1 VTPRGA
7 RAGGALYPV
16 LLLMGV
22 LVFLG
27 AMIPQVLVQA
37 SVSIGQDR
45 GRDSLVTALESAVA
59 FAEARLK
66 KDLSDGL
73 VLTDKPEVK
82 PFKVKPS
89 FSNPDFGK
97 KKYYDWEARLLK
109 TEVFD
114 VIASEKDPV
123 KTFVYAYRIQAKAWA
138 TRRNDSH
145 EQGTEVN
152 GLISVR
158 ILEDK
163 GKSGVPIRTLDS
175 VSFETMNEDRKN
187 LVLDASGPP

>member
-1 VTPRGA
+1 MRRGG

-16 LLLMGV
+16 LMLMGV

-37 SVSIGQDR
+37 SMGIRQDR
-45 GRDSLVTALESAVA
+45 SRESLVVAMESAIA

-73 VLTDKPEVK
+73 LLSDEPGVK
-82 PFKVKPS
+82 PFTIKPS
-89 FSNPDFGK
+89 FTNPDFGK
-97 KKYYDWEARLLK
+97 KRDFDWEARLLR

-114 VIASEKDPV
+114 VASSEKDPLI
-123 KTFVYAYRIQAKAWA
+123 TFVYSYRIQAKAWS
-138 TRRNDSH
+138 TRDPGLN
-145 EQGTEVN
+145 QGSEVN

-158 ILEDK
+158 VLRAVSE
-163 GKSGVPIRTLDS
+163 GGVKTRVLDG

-187 LVLDASGPP
+187 LVLGASPSPAM

>member
-1 VTPRGA
+1 MSRGA

-37 SVSIGQDR
+37 SVGIKQDR
-45 GRDSLVTALESAVA
+45 SRDSLTVALESAIA

-66 KDLSDGL
+66 KDLSDEL
-73 VLTDKPEVK
+73 VLKDAARIT
-82 PFKVKPS
+82 PFTIKPS
-89 FSNPDFGK
+89 FENPDFGK
-97 KKYYDWEARLLK
+97 KRAYDWEARLLK
-109 TEVFD
+109 TSVFD
-114 VIASEKDPV
+114 VVSNEKDPV
-123 KTFVYAYRIQAKAWA
+123 KTFVYAYRLQAKAWS
-138 TRRNDSH
+138 TRPDGLN
-145 EQGTEVN
+145 QGSEVN

-158 ILEDK
+158 ILDEKSK
-163 GKSGVPIRTLDS
+163 GGVSIRTLDG

-187 LVLDASGPP
+187 LVFGATPGP